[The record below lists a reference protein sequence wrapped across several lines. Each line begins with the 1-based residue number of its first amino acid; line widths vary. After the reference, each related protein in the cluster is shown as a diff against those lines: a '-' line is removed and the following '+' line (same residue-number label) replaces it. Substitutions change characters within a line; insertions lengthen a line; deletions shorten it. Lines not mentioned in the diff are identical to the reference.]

1 MSNAIALRPEQ
12 QVPST
17 LADIE
22 RMAASISKSG
32 LFPGMKTQEQAMAL
46 MLLAHAEGMHPAIAA
61 RDFDVIQGKPAKK
74 AEAMMR
80 DFMRSGGKVEWHE
93 LTDAAAEATFSHPQ
107 GGSLKLRWDMDRAK
121 KAELGGKDM
130 WKKYPRQMLRARL
143 ISEGVR
149 TVFPLATSGMYVPE
163 EVQDFQPAPMQDVTP
178 KPSAQEKLA
187 KLATAG
193 FAEADPLAEAL
204 VSRLSPTPV
213 YSFTDPDGV
222 VSQVT
227 GAEWLVQAE
236 IALNTALH
244 PDEFWKENEPVFY
257 QIQESAQ
264 KNGAKKALTTC
275 GRVADLAHQA
285 MQPVEP

>member
-1 MSNAIALRPEQ
+1 MSNAIALRPEHQ
-12 QVPST
+12 APST

-22 RMAASISKSG
+22 RMAHSISKSG
-32 LFPGMKTQEQAMAL
+32 LFPGMKTIEQAMAL

-107 GGSLKLRWDMDRAK
+107 GGSLKLRWDMERAK

-163 EVQDFQPAPMQDVTP
+163 EVADIEPRPMQDVTP
-178 KPSAQEKLA
+178 KPSAQA
-187 KLATAG
+187 KLDALA
-193 FAEADPLAEAL
+193 AEPAPAKPVAPLYDL
-204 VSRLSPTPV
+204 DLLN
-213 YSFTDPDGV
+213 TDGEIM
-222 VSQVT
+222 QLT
-227 GAEWLVQAE
+227 GADWLIQAE
-236 IALNTALH
+236 IALNTYDNAGQ
-244 PDEFWKENEPVFY
+244 FWKTNEPVFY
-257 QIQESAQ
+257 QIQQAATEKKSA
-264 KNGAKKALTTC
+264 KGIASC
-275 GRVADLAHQA
+275 SRVADLAHQA
-285 MQPVEP
+285 LSNAGQ